1 MKKSRF
7 TETQIVSIL
16 KEADAGVP
24 VKEIWRKYGI
34 SSATY
39 YSWKA
44 KYGGLE
50 ASQLKRLK
58 ELEGELSQYKRMY
71 AELAHENYA
80 QGPDPE
86 RALGPSERRE
96 AVRYLVETHDMPV
109 QRACAAVGLARSSYY
124 EPRVDWLSRDREVIE
139 ALQSLADQYPRRG
152 FWKYHKM
159 LRRSGRSWNH
169 KRVYRVYCELKL
181 NHRRRAKRRIPVR
194 QPRPLWIPDR
204 PNVVWSA
211 DFMSDALY
219 HGRRLTPLEEGMLTL
234 TVVATSAA
242 GLESDPATDI
252 AYLDK
257 TPPAVPTIKL
267 GSDDRHGLAELGRR
281 YEQRTSDV
289 HRYRRA
295 G

>member
-80 QGPDPE
+80 
-86 RALGPSERRE
+86 LK
-96 AVRYLVETHDMPV
+96 
-109 QRACAAVGLARSSYY
+109 
-124 EPRVDWLSRDREVIE
+124 DRI
-139 ALQSLADQYPRRG
+139 Q
-152 FWKYHKM
+152 K
-159 LRRSGRSWNH
+159 
-169 KRVYRVYCELKL
+169 EL
-181 NHRRRAKRRIPVR
+181 
-194 QPRPLWIPDR
+194 
-204 PNVVWSA
+204 
-211 DFMSDALY
+211 
-219 HGRRLTPLEEGMLTL
+219 
-234 TVVATSAA
+234 
-242 GLESDPATDI
+242 
-252 AYLDK
+252 
-257 TPPAVPTIKL
+257 
-267 GSDDRHGLAELGRR
+267 
-281 YEQRTSDV
+281 
-289 HRYRRA
+289 
-295 G
+295 